1 MTTFTPQ
8 EEKVYAALSK
18 ILTNEFDIPAEKIR
32 PEARLYEDFDIDSI
46 DAVDMIVQLKP
57 YLGNRTVKPEAFK
70 AVRTL
75 GDVVSVIAKI
85 MEEPDPAALHTVVS
99 LSHGPAAQGG
109 SARGVW
115 NCSRPL
121 SLLGLVRSLALGTG
135 SGCCWPCRSHFLPRF
150 SDKVAGGLDPL
161 GHRGLSMRSSCILRT
176 GRTHAVISSPCQC
189 LSSLGL
195 RHNASPQSN
204 AHGRTFRPD
213 ERFCAAA

>member
-85 MEEPDPAALHTVVS
+85 MEEPDPALTHS
-99 LSHGPAAQGG
+99 CQPQ
-109 SARGVW
+109 
-115 NCSRPL
+115 P
-121 SLLGLVRSLALGTG
+121 
-135 SGCCWPCRSHFLPRF
+135 WPCRSR
-150 SDKVAGGLDPL
+150 
-161 GHRGLSMRSSCILRT
+161 
-176 GRTHAVISSPCQC
+176 
-189 LSSLGL
+189 
-195 RHNASPQSN
+195 
-204 AHGRTFRPD
+204 
-213 ERFCAAA
+213 RFCARRLELFSSFIPSGPGTVSRTGDRQQLLLVLPQLLSAAL